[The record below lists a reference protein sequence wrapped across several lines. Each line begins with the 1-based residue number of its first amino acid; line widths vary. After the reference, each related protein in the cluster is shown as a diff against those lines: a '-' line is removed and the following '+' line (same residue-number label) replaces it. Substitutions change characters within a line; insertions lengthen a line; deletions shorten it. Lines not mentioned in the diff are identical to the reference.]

1 MTTRRAVLLDVD
13 GTLLDVLPNLRCV
26 WTEWAQRHDLDP
38 ELVWQTALITR
49 PQETFAI
56 VAPSL
61 DPASCLTSLHEIED
75 EDARNGSYAAFD
87 GASELLSALHP
98 SDWAIVTGNYVHR
111 VHIRF
116 ARLGLPLP
124 PIIIDAASVNRGK
137 PHPEGYLMATK
148 ALGRR
153 PDQCLSLEDSE
164 AGIVAARRAGATVW
178 AVNVKPGQA
187 GTAIAH
193 RVYATLNLATEDVI
207 EWLG

>member
-1 MTTRRAVLLDVD
+1 
-13 GTLLDVLPNLRCV
+13 
-26 WTEWAQRHDLDP
+26 
-38 ELVWQTALITR
+38 
-49 PQETFAI
+49 
-56 VAPSL
+56 
-61 DPASCLTSLHEIED
+61 
-75 EDARNGSYAAFD
+75 
-87 GASELLSALHP
+87 
-98 SDWAIVTGNYVHR
+98 
-111 VHIRF
+111 
-116 ARLGLPLP
+116 
-124 PIIIDAASVNRGK
+124 
-137 PHPEGYLMATK
+137 MATK